1 MVNSVTT
8 IIKRLTAI
16 SLLAAVLVG
25 GFVLTAEARPF
36 TDSDGRTVD
45 VPERVAKVWPA
56 GPPSEALVYV
66 LAPDKLMGWSRPF
79 SDEAKAFFRPDIAAL
94 PVLGRLT
101 GRGNTASLETVM
113 KAAPDLILDV
123 GSLTPTYVSLAD
135 RVQGETHIPYVL
147 LGGSLAETPA
157 LLRQAAA
164 AMSVPQQGE
173 TLARYTEDALTLVK
187 ERIAKVPAA
196 ERPKAYMARGARGLQ
211 TDVRGSLNAEI
222 FDLLGAQNVVPPGA
236 SGGNL
241 ADVSLEQVLA
251 WQPDVIVTIDKNFF
265 ATVRSDANWQS
276 VNAVRE
282 NLVYLEPLYPFGWID
297 EPPGVNRIIGL
308 RWLAKLLYPAIFPE
322 DLRAETKRFYELFYH
337 QTPSDAQ
344 LDQLLGS
351 AR

>member
-1 MVNSVTT
+1 M
-8 IIKRLTAI
+8 RRTAATFLFCA
-16 SLLAAVLVG
+16 LLLLGAFAGGAA
-25 GFVLTAEARPF
+25 ARPF
-36 TDSDGRTVD
+36 TDSAGRMIE
-45 VPERVAKVWPA
+45 VPDRVAKVWPA
-56 GPPSEALVYV
+56 GPPSEALVYI
-66 LAPDKLMGWSRPF
+66 LAPDKLMGWTRPF
-79 SDEAKAFFRPDIAAL
+79 SDAAKAYFRPDIAAL
-94 PVLGRLT
+94 PVIGRVT

-113 KAAPDLILDV
+113 KAAPDLILDI

-157 LLRQAAA
+157 LLRQAAS
-164 AMSVPQQGE
+164 AMGVTQQGE
-173 TLARYTEDALTLVK
+173 ALARYTEAALTLVR
-187 ERIAKVPAA
+187 ERIAKVPTG

-236 SGGNL
+236 GGGNL

-265 ATVRSDANWQS
+265 AAVKSDANWKG
-276 VNAVRE
+276 VKAVRE
-282 NLVYLEPLYPFGWID
+282 NRVYLEPLYPFGWID

-308 RWLAKLLYPAIFPE
+308 RWLAKLLYPQIFPE

-344 LDQLLGS
+344 LDELLGS